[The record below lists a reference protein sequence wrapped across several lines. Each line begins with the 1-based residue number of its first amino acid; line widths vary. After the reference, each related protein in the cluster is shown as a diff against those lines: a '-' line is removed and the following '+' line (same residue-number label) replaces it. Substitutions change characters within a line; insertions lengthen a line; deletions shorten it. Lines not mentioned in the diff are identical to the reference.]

1 MQGSLLA
8 VVVTVVGLA
17 ITALWFGVSQRR
29 KAESEIG
36 IQSLANLKWRDCV
49 GVVLEALHRDGY
61 QEIIDSTAKA
71 GGDTEVLLSHGNE
84 KVLLGYKHGTAY
96 HLSEANVREFVN
108 ALHMRGARRG
118 ILLTL
123 GSTAGPASRVASTHD
138 VQLIDGPALW
148 AKVRNFIQPQML
160 ERVRKQASAKTRKGI
175 WVGAIGS
182 VLLGG
187 TVYFVDDY
195 MQPQAPDAPVDVALA
210 TDATASKPAAPS
222 ASTPPRSDA
231 AMLEQIN
238 ATARAM
244 AEVAKLSSTQLAR
257 RRVDVAKKIAL
268 IPQVDN
274 AIWSAQRTLL
284 VSLNKTDGKD
294 EVLIEEICRIVIQNE
309 EMRFTRIQLESPAE
323 SGARVRWRLCE

>member
-8 VVVTVVGLA
+8 VVIAVTGLVT
-17 ITALWFGVSQRR
+17 TALWFGVSQRR

-36 IQSLANLKWRDCV
+36 IQSLANLKWRECV

-61 QEIIDSTAKA
+61 SEVVDSTAKA
-71 GGDTEVLLSHGNE
+71 GGDTEVLLSYRDE

-96 HLSEANVREFVN
+96 QLSEANVREFVN

-123 GSTAGPASRVASTHD
+123 GSTTGLASRVASTHD

-148 AKVRNFIQPQML
+148 AKVRHFVQPQML
-160 ERVRKQASAKTRKGI
+160 ERVKKQASSKTRHGL
-175 WVGAIGS
+175 WAGTIGS
-182 VLLGG
+182 LLFGG
-187 TVYFVDDY
+187 IVYLVDDY
-195 MQPQAPDAPVDVALA
+195 VRPQAPEAPVEVAMVP
-210 TDATASKPAAPS
+210 DTAGNPAAP
-222 ASTPPRSDA
+222 ATVGPPRSDA
-231 AMLEQIN
+231 AMLAQIN

-244 AEVAKLSSTQLAR
+244 AEVAKLSSTELAQ
-257 RRVDVAKKIAL
+257 RRVDVAKKVAL

-294 EVLIEEICRIVIQNE
+294 KALIEEVCRIITQHE
-309 EMRFTRIQLESPAE
+309 EMRFTRIQLEAPAE
-323 SGARVRWRLCE
+323 TGTRVRWRLCE